1 MRQEGVV
8 VLLELALVLFQ
19 VGLYQLL
26 LDLQAVVAPV
36 EKAGKLVK
44 VKEHKQNILFPK
56 FREKIK
62 KLWNRNFQDSCLI
75 KFMFSKKTTKS
86 LRSS

>member
-36 EKAGKLVK
+36 EKAGKLVN
-44 VKEHKQNILFPK
+44 E
-56 FREKIK
+56 
-62 KLWNRNFQDSCLI
+62 
-75 KFMFSKKTTKS
+75 SKS
-86 LRSS
+86 AAI